1 MISKPKKEKLNRK
14 SLITKLDKL
23 TSEIVRLGGK
33 CERCHGI
40 KNLQCAHIYSRSYKH
55 LRWDMENLLC
65 LCSGCHFW
73 WHQNPAEAVIW
84 VMDIRNIKLL
94 KKIRQNVTPIKTW
107 ELEDRLKE
115 LHGLFDTQLN
125 K

>member
-1 MISKPKKEKLNRK
+1 MIKKIKKPSRK
-14 SLITKLDKL
+14 SIIAKLDKL
-23 TSEIVRLGGK
+23 TSEIIRAHGS
-33 CERCHGI
+33 CERCD
-40 KNLQCAHIYSRSYKH
+40 KKENLQCAHIYSRNYKH

-73 WHQNPAEAVIW
+73 WHQNPTEAVIW
-84 VMDIRNIKLL
+84 AMEIRNLELL

-107 ELEDRLKE
+107 ELEARLKE
-115 LHGLFDTQLN
+115 LHGLFDTQLQ